1 VHIKDTDSDD
11 MEERRFALTIF
22 THESAFFPFEQT
34 IVELLTQFFVGV
46 KAPIQTY
53 ILTEDLSRFYNY
65 GSGGNELTLVHG
77 NDYRKVDVEKTK
89 MFAGKSSEVIFMSC
103 HGFDAGT
110 NPSTPAGLSFRCEH
124 NNINKHQSAKQ
135 LVWAKDPGGAYDDE
149 DKVTLHEV
157 VQNCRLAIVLGC
169 HGDKLMRDYLSARGQ
184 KGIFPAMLICKGIV
198 YGTSM
203 QIFMILLIHI
213 VDSEMNVK
221 GPPAHDAV
229 YRAFLKGIKRI
240 FQIVQLFESDHLG
253 FWTFL
258 ETIGCVTKNDVEK
271 HKQQLAYP
279 SNRLGKD
286 PHFRIYGTAFTYD
299 SGYSGS
305 WLLEDFQKLELVT
318 YNGEA
323 FPYRDNYERI
333 PEILISND
341 TNIDRYLRKWIDDH
355 PPVAVQS
362 LATDH
367 PSIAHKLASLKALSL
382 SAFISTPI

>member
-1 VHIKDTDSDD
+1 MYIKDTVRDD
-11 MEERRFALTIF
+11 MTGKRFGLTIF
-22 THESAFFPFEQT
+22 TYESAFFPFEQT

-46 KAPIQTY
+46 EAPIQTY

-65 GSGGNELTLVHG
+65 GSGGNELTLVRES
-77 NDYRKVDVEKTK
+77 DYRKVDVEKTK

-103 HGFDAGT
+103 HGFGAGT
-110 NPSTPAGLSFRCEH
+110 EPITPAGLSFRCEN

-135 LVWAKDPGGAYDDE
+135 TVWAKDPGGAYDDE

-169 HGDKLMRDYLSARGQ
+169 DGDELMRDYLSARGQ
-184 KGIFPAMLICKGIV
+184 KGLFPDMLICNGPV
-198 YGTSM
+198 WGASM

-213 VDSEMNVK
+213 LDSEINFE

-229 YRAFLKGIKRI
+229 YLAFRKGIRRI
-240 FQIVQLFESDHLG
+240 FQIVQLFKSDHLG

-299 SGYSGS
+299 RGYSGS

-323 FPYRDNYERI
+323 YPYREDYKRI
-333 PEILISND
+333 PEIRISND
-341 TNIDRYLRKWIDDH
+341 TNIDRYLRKWINDH
-355 PPVAVQS
+355 PPVPAVS
-362 LATDH
+362 HVTGTDMQ
-367 PSIAHKLASLKALSL
+367 LCGLLDEL
-382 SAFISTPI
+382 QRLQY